1 MLTLLI
7 AATILGL
14 LLILALAYASAP
26 VMHECRTCGEPC
38 AIGICAACDTP
49 QTTQQRRAA
58 RGVHINSARLA
69 NALLART
76 AVRGDSGMVTVRG
89 RV

>member
-1 MLTLLI
+1 MLIPALI
-7 AATILGL
+7 VLAVIIWAAREARL
-14 LLILALAYASAP
+14 AP
-26 VMHECRTCGEPC
+26 VTRPCRKCGEPC

-49 QTTQQRRAA
+49 QSTQQRRAA
-58 RGVHINSARLA
+58 RGVHINSARLT

-89 RV
+89 RA